1 MDWWFWP
8 YHIFLH
14 AYCQYSPNGGE
25 MFTPQKPKWNDVGLA
40 RFLCFH
46 RTRTRA
52 SEVHASWT
60 RKAYISQRE
69 KASARG
75 CDSRWIM
82 ANDWL
87 VFVFL
92 PTLLYPILCDE
103 KRIFP
108 IDIQII
114 FLILF
119 WAQFAA
125 FIALSVI
132 CLRAV
137 GKSGGSIGGDS
148 DGGLTVSR
156 LFPFT

>member
-1 MDWWFWP
+1 MLL
-8 YHIFLH
+8 YLL
-14 AYCQYSPNGGE
+14 ACVLQYSPNGGE
-25 MFTPQKPKWNDVGLA
+25 IFTPQKPKWNDVGLA
-40 RFLCFH
+40 HFLCFH
-46 RTRTRA
+46 RTRIRA

-69 KASARG
+69 SARG
-75 CDSRWIM
+75 CDPRCIM

-92 PTLLYPILCDE
+92 PIPNLLYPILCDE
-103 KRIFP
+103 TRIFP
-108 IDIQII
+108 IGLQII

-137 GKSGGSIGGDS
+137 DKSGGSIGGDS

-156 LFPFT
+156 FFPFT